1 MKDALMLVLLAGAL
15 GAADFR
21 AGVARIDITPDGPI
35 WMSGYASR
43 TKPSTGVLQKLSAKA
58 LAIED
63 AKKGRVVIVT
73 TDLIGLPRAIT
84 DVVAAR
90 VQKEHGLDRA
100 AVLFNSSHTHTGP
113 VVRPNLISMYNLS
126 EEQDRVLREY
136 ALQLTEKL
144 VAVIGAALGDLK
156 PARLSYGTGQAGFAI
171 NRRQFTPKGVQIGD
185 QPAGAGGSR
194 SPGAQG
200 GERGRH
206 AASRAVRLRL
216 PQHDADRGVLPAQ
229 RRLCRLRA
237 GSRREGASGRHGDV
251 HDLVRRRPEPEPA
264 QHARVRHAARQ
275 RRLAPRSIACWAG
288 RLAPV
293 RPPVRAAF
301 RVIDLNF
308 APHSREQFEKE
319 AGDTNRYKVAR
330 AKAMLAAYD
339 ERRPVRSTPYP
350 IQAIRFGKGLTLVAL
365 GGEVV
370 VDYQLRVKREFGD
383 SQMVVAG
390 YSNDVMCY
398 IPSARIIKEG
408 GYESIDSMIY
418 YGQPGPFAADV
429 EETIFGGIRSVLKRV
444 GREPVKR

>member
-1 MKDALMLVLLAGAL
+1 MKDALLLVLLAGAL

-35 WMSGYASR
+35 WMSGYSSR
-43 TKPSTGVLQKLSAKA
+43 AKPSTGVLQKLSAKA
-58 LAIED
+58 LAVED
-63 AKKGRVVIVT
+63 AKKRRVVIVT
-73 TDLIGLPRAIT
+73 TDVIGLPRAMT

-90 VQKEHGLDRA
+90 VQKAHGLDRA

-113 VVRPNLISMYNLS
+113 VVRPNLISMYSLS
-126 EEQDRVLREY
+126 QEQDRVLRVY
-136 ALQLTEKL
+136 AQRLTEKL

-171 NRRQFTPKGVQIGD
+171 NRRQFTPKGVQIGTN
-185 QPAGAGGSR
+185 P
-194 SPGAQG
+194 QG
-200 GERGRH
+200 PTDHEVPVLKVEDADGTL
-206 AASRAVRLRL
+206 RAVLFAYACHNTTL
-216 PQHDADRGVLPAQ
+216 TGEFYQLSGDYAGFAQEAVEKAHPGVTAMFMILCGADQNPN
-229 RRLCRLRA
+229 
-237 GSRREGASGRHGDV
+237 
-251 HDLVRRRPEPEPA
+251 
-264 QHARVRHAARQ
+264 
-275 RRLAPRSIACWAG
+275 PRSTLELAMQHGKTLAAEVNRVLG
-288 RLAPV
+288 GKLAPV

-319 AGDTNRYKVAR
+319 ASDTNRYKAAR

-350 IQAIRFGKGLTLVAL
+350 IQAIRFGKGLTFVAL

-370 VDYQLRVKREFGD
+370 VDYQLRVKREFGGG
-383 SQMVVAG
+383 QLVVAG

-418 YGQPGPFAADV
+418 YGQPGPFAAGV
-429 EETIFGGIRSVLKRV
+429 EETIFDGIRSVLKKV
-444 GREPVKR
+444 GR